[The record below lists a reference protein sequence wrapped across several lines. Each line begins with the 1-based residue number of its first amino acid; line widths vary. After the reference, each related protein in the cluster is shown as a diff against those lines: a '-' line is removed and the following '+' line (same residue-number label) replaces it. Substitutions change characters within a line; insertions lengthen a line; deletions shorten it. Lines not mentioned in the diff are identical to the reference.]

1 LLGVSDRQF
10 RRLVRRV
17 REEGSAG
24 IIHRS
29 RGRPSSHRIPESVR
43 QKVLRLY
50 ERKYGDFGPTL
61 ASEKLRELDGI
72 EVNAETLRLWL
83 RQSGVRYK
91 RRKSRCRRQRRE
103 RRPCLG
109 AMVQLDGSHHDW
121 LEGRGP
127 RMVLMGYIDDATN
140 RVYGRFYDYEGTFPA
155 FDSFKRYARRY
166 GIPAS
171 VYLDRHSTYKS
182 SRELTLEEQ
191 LQGVENRKASSS
203 GPCGSWGWR

>member
-1 LLGVSDRQF
+1 MVKGEEILRMTSRDFQRLHVVQKFLEQRIKQKDGSELLGVSDRQF

-29 RGRPSSHRIPESVR
+29 RGRPSNRRTAEKTR
-43 QKVLRLY
+43 QKALRLY

-61 ASEKLRELDGI
+61 SSEKLRELDGI
-72 EVNAETLRLWL
+72 KVNAETLRLWL

-109 AMVQLDGSHHDW
+109 AMVQLDGSQYGWKGGVRRWVSNDQSDPQAA
-121 LEGRGP
+121 G
-127 RMVLMGYIDDATN
+127 VLV
-140 RVYGRFYDYEGTFPA
+140 REQGTFFWEPTCL
-155 FDSFKRYARRY
+155 
-166 GIPAS
+166 GIAVWCCS
-171 VYLDRHSTYKS
+171 
-182 SRELTLEEQ
+182 E
-191 LQGVENRKASSS
+191 
-203 GPCGSWGWR
+203 